1 MAGIADQFKGLPIED
16 LIVSPLVGMAKGQA
30 KLNEVTW
37 RYINEVAFID
47 GKTRALDVQINKVMT
62 DPDSGEQTWQEH
74 YAKVPMLPLV
84 PLPSLAVTSAD
95 IEFNMEVQTSD
106 VAVDKSSSEASM
118 SASASGGWWGMKFQ
132 ASMSGKVASSKE
144 NTRKTDNSAK
154 YNVKVHAEQLPATE
168 GMLKLS
174 DALVSMM
181 DPTPTAPTEKSPTGP
196 GAAKS

>member
-37 RYINEVAFID
+37 KYFNEVAFID
-47 GKTRALDVQINKVMT
+47 GETRALDVQINKVMT
-62 DPDSGEQTWQEH
+62 NPDTGEQTWEEH

-106 VAVDKSSSEASM
+106 VSVDKSASEASM
-118 SASASGGWWGMKFQ
+118 SASASGGWWGMKFK
-132 ASMSGKVASSKE
+132 ASMAGKVSSSKE

-174 DALVSMM
+174 DALVGMM
-181 DPTPTAPTEKSPTGP
+181 DPTPVAPTKKSPVAP
-196 GAAKS
+196 K

>member
-1 MAGIADQFKGLPIED
+1 
-16 LIVSPLVGMAKGQA
+16 
-30 KLNEVTW
+30 
-37 RYINEVAFID
+37 
-47 GKTRALDVQINKVMT
+47 
-62 DPDSGEQTWQEH
+62 
-74 YAKVPMLPLV
+74 
-84 PLPSLAVTSAD
+84 
-95 IEFNMEVQTSD
+95 
-106 VAVDKSSSEASM
+106 
-118 SASASGGWWGMKFQ
+118 MKFK